1 MSTISEI
8 WLLLEIF
15 DAQKYK
21 NSFQEFDK
29 EAHWSLIKEL
39 LIQVCPLSIGLN
51 QAVLDFA

>member
-1 MSTISEI
+1 MK
-8 WLLLEIF
+8 IF

-21 NSFQEFDK
+21 NSFQEFGK

-39 LIQVCPLSIGLN
+39 LIQVCPLSIGLS

>member
-1 MSTISEI
+1 MTFIDEDRHEV
-8 WLLLEIF
+8 EIF

-39 LIQVCPLSIGLN
+39 LIQVCPLSIGLS
-51 QAVLDFA
+51 QAVLEFA

>member
-1 MSTISEI
+1 M
-8 WLLLEIF
+8 EIF
-15 DAQKYK
+15 DAQKYTGK

-39 LIQVCPLSIGLN
+39 LIQVCPLSIGLS